1 MSEKTAFTGWAI
13 VEVMGHHTYAG
24 QVSEQTV
31 GGTAFV
37 RVDVPELSSVDGQV
51 VPAFSKLFNASA
63 IYAITP
69 VSEMVAR
76 LRAHSLRASPVSVW
90 DLPEAV
96 REKLRARPALE
107 HLPGDPRDDEEDY
120 GDGDDI

>member
-31 GGTAFV
+31 AGMAFV
-37 RVDVPELSSVDGQV
+37 RVDVPETGLLDQV
-51 VPAFSKLFNASA
+51 PAPAFSKLVNPNS

-69 VSEMVAR
+69 VSESVAR
-76 LRAHSLRASPVSVW
+76 LRAESLRASPVSVW

-96 REKLRARPALE
+96 RQKLRAPHALE
-107 HLPGDPRDDEEDY
+107 HVHDDLED
-120 GDGDDI
+120 DDDYVDDQ